1 MTELDLNDGRMISEA
16 KMISQIHDYISILIS
31 GLEVHPEN
39 AIMLQQ
45 HEHWTA
51 MAQKLTVRFTRKYGR
66 YPVTVVED
74 RL

>member
-1 MTELDLNDGRMISEA
+1 MTETELQDNRMISEA
-16 KMISQIHDYISILIS
+16 KTISQIYDYISILIS

-39 AIMLQQ
+39 PIMLQQ

-51 MAQKLTVRFTRKYGR
+51 MAQKLTARFTRKYGR

>member
-1 MTELDLNDGRMISEA
+1 MNSNHNSMVQEA
-16 KMISQIHDYISILIS
+16 TMISQIHDYISILMS

-39 AIMLQQ
+39 AIMLMQ

-51 MAQKLTVRFTRKYGR
+51 MAQKLTARFTRKYGR